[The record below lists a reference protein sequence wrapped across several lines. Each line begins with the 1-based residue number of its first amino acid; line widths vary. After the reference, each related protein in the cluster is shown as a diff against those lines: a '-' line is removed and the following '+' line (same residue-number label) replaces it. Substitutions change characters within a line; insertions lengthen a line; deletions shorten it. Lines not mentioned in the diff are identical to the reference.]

1 MGSLRF
7 LETSRG
13 DAQLESDGGEL
24 LVMDRLSS
32 SEQRDPLRDESVER
46 AGLGAEFRLKKL
58 PNCAAAVFMSVFRV
72 LLLLLLKLVVLLF
85 GGKAHCALGAGVLP
99 PNIGSCFTVPGLFFS
114 WGETGAERSSSRAW
128 MK

>member
-13 DAQLESDGGEL
+13 DAQLESEGGEL

-46 AGLGAEFRLKKL
+46 AGRGAEFRLKKL

-85 GGKAHCALGAGVLP
+85 GGKAHCAPLGAGVLP

-114 WGETGAERSSSRAW
+114 
-128 MK
+128 